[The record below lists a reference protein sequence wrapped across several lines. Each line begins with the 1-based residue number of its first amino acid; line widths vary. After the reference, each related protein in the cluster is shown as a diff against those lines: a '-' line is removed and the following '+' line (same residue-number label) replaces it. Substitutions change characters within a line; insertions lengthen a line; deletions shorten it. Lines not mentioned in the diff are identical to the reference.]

1 MLGIKPLAKNI
12 ATTVATASQ
21 SKMPELLNSSDNDLL
36 LSPHMAR
43 KQSQQSVH
51 PPNPNKNVSLGGL
64 LGVPSEIIKKRGLG
78 SMPMSPK
85 ALKITAI

>member
-1 MLGIKPLAKNI
+1 MLGVKSLAKNI
-12 ATTVATASQ
+12 ATTVAASQ
-21 SKMPELLNSSDNDLL
+21 SKMPELLNSSDTNL
-36 LSPHMAR
+36 LSPQMVR

-51 PPNPNKNVSLGGL
+51 NPNKKVSLGGL

-85 ALKITAI
+85 ALKRTAI